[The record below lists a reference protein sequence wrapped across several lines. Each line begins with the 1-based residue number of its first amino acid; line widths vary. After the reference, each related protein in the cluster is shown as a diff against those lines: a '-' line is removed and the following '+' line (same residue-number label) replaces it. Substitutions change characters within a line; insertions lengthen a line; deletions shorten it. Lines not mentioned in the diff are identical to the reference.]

1 MYPQYTTTQ
10 VAEGG
15 NRFQET
21 HGRSIAASMIIRE
34 IVDTPTEYPVSGLK
48 WQLKIIFM
56 NIGAA
61 NELKT
66 YKTVLRYFTHF
77 I

>member
-1 MYPQYTTTQ
+1 
-10 VAEGG
+10 
-15 NRFQET
+15 
-21 HGRSIAASMIIRE
+21 MIIRE
-34 IVDTPTEYPVSGLK
+34 IVDIPTEYPVSGLK